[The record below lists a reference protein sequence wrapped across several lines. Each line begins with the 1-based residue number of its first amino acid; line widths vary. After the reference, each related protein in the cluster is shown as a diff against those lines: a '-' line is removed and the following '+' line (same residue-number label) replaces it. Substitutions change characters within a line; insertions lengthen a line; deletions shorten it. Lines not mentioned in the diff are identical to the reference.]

1 MKIDMNEISKEG
13 SVTIVLRTPS
23 NDDEQCEIHISGC
36 GNGWI
41 DIIHGCHSS
50 TIYTAEIKRLA
61 RGAEVSRDVPR
72 VHGDEE
78 E

>member
-23 NDDEQCEIHISGC
+23 DDDERCEIHISGD

-41 DIIHGCHSS
+41 EISQGEHTS
-50 TIYTAEIKRLA
+50 TIYTSEIKCLA
-61 RGAEVSRDVPR
+61 RGARVPMDVPR

>member
-23 NDDEQCEIHISGC
+23 DDDERCEIHISGD

-41 DIIHGCHSS
+41 DISHGNHTS
-50 TIYTAEIKRLA
+50 TIYTSEIKCLA
-61 RGAEVSRDVPR
+61 RGARVPIDVPR

>member
-13 SVTIVLRTPS
+13 SVTIVLRAPS
-23 NDDEQCEIHISGC
+23 DDDEQCRIDISGC

-41 DIIHGCHSS
+41 QISQGNHSS
-50 TIYTAEIKRLA
+50 TIYTSEIERLA
-61 RGAEVSRDVPR
+61 RGVRVPRDVPR